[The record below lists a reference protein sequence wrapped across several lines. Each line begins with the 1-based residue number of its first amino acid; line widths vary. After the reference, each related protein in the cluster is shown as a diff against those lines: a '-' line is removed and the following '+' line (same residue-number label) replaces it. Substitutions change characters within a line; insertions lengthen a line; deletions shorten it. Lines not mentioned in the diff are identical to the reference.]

1 MFRKKRKPGM
11 TGGQLTD
18 QAATQITTLIN
29 YLQNGFAVAM
39 NKQTKHFSA
48 ARWKFLIV
56 VFAVAW
62 GVFSLYTISTAFEKH
77 LPAPTPKTYKQLFIQ
92 GPMHNDSLELIE
104 RIYGQQKSEQ
114 LKKQQQQN
122 SNTK

>member
-18 QAATQITTLIN
+18 KAAAQIATLIN
-29 YLQNGFAVAM
+29 HLQNGFAAAM
-39 NKQTKHFSA
+39 NKKTKHFSA
-48 ARWKFLIV
+48 SRWKFLIL

-62 GVFSLYTISTAFEKH
+62 GAFSLYTISTAFEKH
-77 LPAPTPKTYKQLFIQ
+77 LPASTHKTYKQLFIQ

-114 LKKQQQQN
+114 LKKQLRQN